1 MNRTWVAVTLLAA
14 GFGAGCGNGRAIFN
28 IDVYSFFAGSSK
40 DTVHYVVP
48 PTTSNFAVP
57 TPAQKVSL
65 VPGLSSSGIDTV
77 KVTGTVD
84 FRNDSG
90 GPGSLS
96 FQVYLASDSAG
107 TYTAGRDSMFRPQVT
122 VSNLSG
128 TNIQSGVV
136 LNAPNLSPTGDSL
149 FNKSAVWIRIAATV
163 SNPNAS
169 YLGGRAVLASLQ
181 LRVVVQDK
189 IF

>member
-1 MNRTWVAVTLLAA
+1 MLIAA
-14 GFGAGCGNGRAIFN
+14 GLGAGCGNGRAIFN
-28 IDVYSFFAGSSK
+28 VDVYSFFAGSPR
-40 DTVHYVVP
+40 DTVHYPVP

-65 VPGLSSSGIDTV
+65 VPGLSSSPIDTV

-107 TYTAGRDSMFRPQVT
+107 TYTAARDSMFRPAIA

-128 TNIQSGVV
+128 TNVQLGVP
-136 LNAPNLSPTGDSL
+136 LNAPNLSPKGDSL
-149 FNKSAVWIRIAATV
+149 FSKSEVWIRIALTV
-163 SNPNAS
+163 SNPNAGF
-169 YLGGRAVLASLQ
+169 LGGRAILSSLQ
-181 LRVVVQDK
+181 VRVVLQDK
-189 IF
+189 LF